1 RGADWRGGPVPAGAA
16 WVRLSRTAPPDACRL
31 VVPPPTPAPVA
42 HSHAATDPARVSA
55 ARSLREGVHVP
66 VRIAQSRGATATV
79 LVAPLRSM
87 SAACASAPAC
97 YARISSAVQEGPAN
111 QLPSAYPADPAG
123 RQPLER

>member
-1 RGADWRGGPVPAGAA
+1 
-16 WVRLSRTAPPDACRL
+16 APPDACRL

-66 VRIAQSRGATATV
+66 VRIAQSRGATAPA
-79 LVAPLRSM
+79 LGAPLRAV

-111 QLPSAYPADPAG
+111 QLHCRKRDRELRTTFGPILRAHVSAVQLDEV
-123 RQPLER
+123 LHDCE